1 MDNVEQQLLSIWQAI
16 IHSEAI
22 NPQENLLDQGGNSL
36 HFIKLASMVSK
47 TFNLKCHHSIAASQ
61 KRAV

>member
-22 NPQENLLDQGGNSL
+22 NPQENLLD
-36 HFIKLASMVSK
+36 
-47 TFNLKCHHSIAASQ
+47 
-61 KRAV
+61 